1 MSHPRLWPRVMSRF
15 TAILQLGS
23 ALKSVAQ
30 GPNGGHERADPSGM
44 VTGELVLPLTGHLS
58 RTAVPTPSTGP
69 MRGHWRAALGE
80 LSPPTISLCNGRA
93 DPTTHY
99 ALWRDG
105 THPHLRGAVP
115 AETQIGQFS

>member
-23 ALKSVAQ
+23 VLKSVAQ

-69 MRGHWRAALGE
+69 MAWALE
-80 LSPPTISLCNGRA
+80 SSPG
-93 DPTTHY
+93 
-99 ALWRDG
+99 G
-105 THPHLRGAVP
+105 TVSPHHQP
-115 AETQIGQFS
+115 M